1 MEYRILGKTGLKVS
15 VLGIG
20 SWQLSGAVVID
31 GQADGFPDIGRK
43 QVITIIR
50 GCGDL
55 GINLIDTAEIYGDG
69 EGERRIGAAIE
80 GQRDRWIL
88 SSKFGMRRSDRGKRL
103 VNCHPDT
110 IRNSLE
116 ASLRRLNTDYLD
128 LYLYHAP
135 PQPEW
140 IELGREVL
148 ETLKQEGKIRFYGIS
163 TDHASELQAL
173 VDHNAV
179 DVVSCSQSL
188 INQPH
193 KILNLVKANNLGLL
207 SRGALAAGQLSG
219 KYFQR
224 SPQLSQEDFRH
235 NLKMNWNRYQFYTKF
250 LPDGTSMVAFCL
262 RYLLDFATTQTILIG
277 GKSLTNYQEAIKAL
291 ELAPLNDKVHSQLN
305 RTRYQQRILN
315 LSKGMIRSMGKRI
328 LAPIKSN
335 LKS

>member
-1 MEYRILGKTGLKVS
+1 MEYRILGQTGLKVS

-20 SWQLSGAVVID
+20 SWQLSGPVVID
-31 GQADGFPDIGRK
+31 GQADGFADVGQEQAIA
-43 QVITIIR
+43 IIR

-69 EGERRIGAAIE
+69 EGERRIGAAIN

-88 SSKFGMRRSDRGKRL
+88 SSKFGLRRSDTGKRI

-116 ASLRRLNTDYLD
+116 NSLCRLNTDYLD
-128 LYLYHAP
+128 IYLYHAP

-140 IELGREVL
+140 IDAGKKVL

-163 TDHASELQAL
+163 TDNAAELPAL

-193 KILNLVKANNLGLL
+193 KILNLVKANNLGLI

-224 SPQLSQEDFRH
+224 SPELSTEDFRH
-235 NLKMNWNRYQFYTKF
+235 KLNMNWNKYQFYSKF
-250 LPDGTSMVAFCL
+250 LPKEVSMVAFSL
-262 RYLLDFATTQTILIG
+262 RYLLDFTTTQTILIG
-277 GKSLTNYQEAIKAL
+277 GKSLVDYQEATKAL
-291 ELAPLNDKVHSQLN
+291 ELTPLSFIIHSRL
-305 RTRYQQRILN
+305 TLARYRQRISSLIAS
-315 LSKGMIRSMGKRI
+315 SKGG
-328 LAPIKSN
+328 L
-335 LKS
+335 

>member
-1 MEYRILGKTGLKVS
+1 MEYRILGRTGLKAS

-20 SWQLSGAVVID
+20 SWQLSGPLVID
-31 GQADGFPDIGRK
+31 GQADGFPDLGRE
-43 QVITIIR
+43 QVMEIIR

-88 SSKFGMRRSDRGKRL
+88 SSKFGMRRSETGKRI

-116 ASLRRLNTDYLD
+116 GSLRRLNTDYLD
-128 LYLYHAP
+128 IYLYHAP

-140 IELGREVL
+140 IDPAKEVL

-163 TDHASELQAL
+163 TDNASEVQAL

-207 SRGALAAGQLSG
+207 SRGTLAAGQLSG

-235 NLKMNWNRYQFYTKF
+235 HLNMNWNRYQFYSKF
-250 LPDGTSMVAFCL
+250 VPQGGSMVTFSL

-277 GKSLTNYQEAIKAL
+277 GKSLANYQEAIKAL
-291 ELAPLNDKVHSQLN
+291 ELAPLEPIVRSQLN
-305 RTRYQQRILN
+305 CARYRQRISN
-315 LSKGMIRSMGKRI
+315 LAKDKIRSLRK
-328 LAPIKSN
+328 KVFN
-335 LKS
+335 F